1 MRHAFTLEY
10 RVEDGWYVG
19 RLKEAPG
26 VFSQAE
32 TVEELEENI
41 KDAYDLVL
49 TDDDKGWIPPETF
62 SRQIEVEV

>member
-10 RVEDGWYVG
+10 WVEDGWYVG

-49 TDDDKGWIPPETF
+49 TDEDSGWIPPETF
-62 SRQIEVEV
+62 NRQIEVEV